1 MSIIHGKTLATVLLQ
16 TLFFA
21 GIASPTG
28 QALAASQRAAGI
40 EYELTSRPAEVRA
53 EYQAS
58 PDADIKYLKIT
69 AIDGNRVQAALQQPR
84 SKKAADSVLIVDV
97 HGSGDSYDKDPNAF
111 LAPMLA
117 SRGYAVLGIN
127 TRQSG
132 PAVNTDNFLSVR
144 RDIEAAVYTGRALG
158 YRKLVLLGHSLGN
171 IQVQYYA
178 ANNWD
183 ADIRGVVLLGMFA
196 NLPWKSRNI
205 LVQNEENWSQLKAA
219 AMESLRKGTVADVMP
234 VKMRSYTGQEM
245 PMTAQHFLTYRAEE
259 TSTAD
264 GTYWIRRITQPI
276 LMVRN
281 EADGVI
287 QRFEPNM
294 LLSAARAPGS
304 LVPSISFV
312 LLPNKNPPSL
322 ASHYFGDN
330 KEALIDTVS
339 NWLAAQNL

>member
-1 MSIIHGKTLATVLLQ
+1 MFNMLRKTLVAVLLR
-16 TLFFA
+16 TLLVA
-21 GIASPTG
+21 GIAAPIG
-28 QALAASQRAAGI
+28 QAFAAGQRVAGI
-40 EYELTSRPAEVRA
+40 EYELTARPATVRA

-58 PDADIKYLKIT
+58 PDAEVKYLNIT
-69 AIDGNRVQAALQQPR
+69 AMDGNRVQAALQQPR
-84 SKKAADSVLIVDV
+84 SKKAADSVLIIDV

-117 SRGYAVLGIN
+117 SKGYAVLGIN

-158 YRKLVLLGHSLGN
+158 YRKMVLLGHSLGN

-183 ADIRGVVLLGMFA
+183 ADIRGVVLLGMFS

-205 LVQNEENWSQLKAA
+205 LVQNEENWGQLKAA
-219 AMESLRKGTVADVMP
+219 AMDSLRKGTVADIMP

-281 EADGVI
+281 EADAVI

-294 LLSAARAPGS
+294 LLAAAQAPGS
-304 LVPSISFV
+304 LTPSIRFV
-312 LLPNKNPPSL
+312 MLPNKNLPSL
-322 ASHYFGDN
+322 ASHYFVDN
-330 KEALIDTVS
+330 KEALIESVS
-339 NWLAAQNL
+339 SWLVAQGL

>member
-1 MSIIHGKTLATVLLQ
+1 MPNTPRKTLAAVLLQ
-16 TLFFA
+16 TLFVV
-21 GIASPTG
+21 GIAALTG
-28 QALAASQRAAGI
+28 RAFATGQRAAGI
-40 EYELTSRPAEVRA
+40 EYELTARPAAVRA
-53 EYQAS
+53 EYQAA
-58 PDADIKYLKIT
+58 PDADVNYLTIT
-69 AIDGNRVQAALQQPR
+69 AMDGNRVQAALQQPR
-84 SKKAADSVLIVDV
+84 SKKATDSVLIIDV

-117 SRGYAVLGIN
+117 SKGYAVLGIN

-144 RDIEAAVYTGRALG
+144 RDIEAAIYTGRALG

-183 ADIRGVVLLGMFA
+183 ADIRGVVLLGMFG

-205 LVQNEENWSQLKAA
+205 LVQNEENWGQLKAA
-219 AMESLRKGTVADVMP
+219 AMASLRNGTVADIMP

-264 GTYWIRRITQPI
+264 GTFWIRRITQPI

-281 EADGVI
+281 EADAVI

-294 LLSAARAPGS
+294 LLAAAQAPGS
-304 LVPSISFV
+304 LVPSIRFV
-312 LLPNKNPPSL
+312 MLPNKSPPSL
-322 ASHYFGDN
+322 ASHYFSDN
-330 KEALIDTVS
+330 KEVLIDTVS
-339 NWLAAQNL
+339 SWLAAQGL